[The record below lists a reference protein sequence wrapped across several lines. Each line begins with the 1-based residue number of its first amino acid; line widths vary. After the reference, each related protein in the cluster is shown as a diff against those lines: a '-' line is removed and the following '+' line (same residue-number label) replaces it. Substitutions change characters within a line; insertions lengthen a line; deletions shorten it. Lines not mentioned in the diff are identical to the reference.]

1 MATRF
6 QVKTGLYGNL
16 SQHEIIN
23 SASDESATIVDGCG
37 ASLQSL
43 MLMAPWGELV
53 DVVMGHHGDIRS
65 RPAYGGAAI
74 LFPFANRVRRGRYRF
89 MGQDYQL
96 STPTPSAHALH
107 GFAMG
112 KSWQILD
119 KPETDENAS
128 IRCEFTIA
136 ENDFQGY
143 PFNVRVE
150 SVFTLNI
157 GEGPLPLTMGVHPY
171 LTVAKSPADRID
183 FWELQFQAKSMLV
196 LDDGIPTG
204 EMRDISGTVL
214 DFTRMRSIDGSVF
227 DQGFADLTYFGE
239 KARSIIRNPE
249 TGLEVELW
257 QDSGFG
263 YVQVYTLPPR
273 ASISIEPTS
282 GAADAFNNG
291 IGLTVL
297 GPGEER
303 SASYGIRIIH

>member
-1 MATRF
+1 
-6 QVKTGLYGNL
+6 
-16 SQHEIIN
+16 
-23 SASDESATIVDGCG
+23 
-37 ASLQSL
+37 
-43 MLMAPWGELV
+43 
-53 DVVMGHHGDIRS
+53 
-65 RPAYGGAAI
+65 
-74 LFPFANRVRRGRYRF
+74 

-119 KPETDENAS
+119 KSETDENAS

-143 PFNVRVE
+143 AFNVRVE
-150 SVFTLNI
+150 SVFTLSESGFTHEITALNI
-157 GEGPLPLTMGVHPY
+157 GEGPLPLTMGVTPY

-204 EMRDISGTVL
+204 EMRDVSGTAL
-214 DFTRMRSIDGSVF
+214 DFTRMLSIDGSVF
-227 DQGFADLTYFGE
+227 DQGFADLTYCGE

-273 ASISIEPTS
+273 ANISIEPTS